1 METKVIFIS
10 FSNNFQVPKYKLL
23 QRLIFKLLWKC
34 CFEIIKKLVHLRNNI
49 IITTIINMHFFLLSM
64 PDFSSSAVWMSLLT
78 LTFLEIVL
86 GVDNIIFISITSS
99 KLPRELQ
106 KKATN
111 IGLLLAMALRIILL
125 LGISVLIAMKEPW
138 FHIDNAFVTAG
149 FSGQSII
156 LILGGIFLLYKSVS
170 EIHHKLEGE
179 EGSISKDKKSGIS
192 LSTAIIQITMINI
205 VFSFDSILTAV
216 GMTNGLEGALII
228 MIVAV
233 MISVLIM
240 MAFAVPVG
248 RFVNDHPTIQMLGLA
263 FLILIGFMLIIEG
276 GHLAHLSILGSEIGA
291 VPKGYLYFA
300 IAFSLLVEF
309 LNMKLRKKV
318 KPVEL
323 HSITEEAKDRGLLNE

>member
-1 METKVIFIS
+1 MF
-10 FSNNFQVPKYKLL
+10 FS
-23 QRLIFKLLWKC
+23 LITL
-34 CFEIIKKLVHLRNNI
+34 
-49 IITTIINMHFFLLSM
+49 
-64 PDFSSSAVWMSLLT
+64 PDFGSSAVWLSLLT

-99 KLPRELQ
+99 KLPREHQ
-106 KKATN
+106 KRATN
-111 IGLLLAMALRIILL
+111 IGLILAMVLRIILL

-138 FHIDNAFVTAG
+138 LSFDYDFLKAG

-156 LILGGIFLLYKSVS
+156 LIAGGIFLLYKSVS
-170 EIHHKLEGE
+170 EIHHKLEGADHDNLNK
-179 EGSISKDKKSGIS
+179 GKNNISFSS
-192 LSTAIIQITMINI
+192 AILQITIINI

-216 GMTNGLEGALII
+216 GMTNGINGALII

-233 MISVLIM
+233 VISVLIM

-248 RFVNDHPTIQMLGLA
+248 RFVNEHPTIQMLGLA

-276 GHLAHLSILGSEIGA
+276 GHLAHLQIFDSEIGA

-309 LNMKLRKKV
+309 LNMRLRKKSV

-323 HSITEEAKDRGLLNE
+323 HSYAEEAKDRGLLKE